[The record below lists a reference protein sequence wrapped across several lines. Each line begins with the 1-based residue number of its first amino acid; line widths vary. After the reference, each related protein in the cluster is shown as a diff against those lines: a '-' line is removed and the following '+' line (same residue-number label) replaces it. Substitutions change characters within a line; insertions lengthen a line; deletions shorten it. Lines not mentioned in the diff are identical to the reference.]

1 MSKEIGSLTQRER
14 EVLEL
19 LTNGDS
25 TRELAQRMGISSRTV
40 QKHLQRIYAK
50 LGVKG
55 RLSAALLVAGA
66 MASRNGN

>member
-55 RLSAALLVAGA
+55 RTAAALAALR
-66 MASRNGN
+66 SITTEE